1 MILGVNII
9 RLTRAFTGVGRYI
22 ECVLK
27 EWSQMDIPFEKV
39 ILYTHTPI
47 KQEQVVFP
55 LDRFKIVVDGPKISD
70 PLWEWNTLRR
80 KSSDVDTLFCPSYTI
95 PFGYKGK
102 CVVTN
107 LGPAE
112 NTFGSYQWWRSQT
125 YEKLYKYSA
134 HKATQVLACS
144 HSVKKRLVNVYGV
157 SPNKIK
163 VTFLAPSNAFY
174 PILDKKQ
181 LTAAKQK
188 YLKDDGPYI
197 LFVGKLARRH
207 YIPNLLEAFA
217 KIYKTKSIPHK
228 LLLVGPDYLNLNI
241 PRLSKKLGVEEAV
254 IHIPYVTHTYL
265 PQLYNAAELF
275 VFPASEAE
283 GFGIPVIEAM
293 ACGTPV
299 VTVDKGSLSEFAR
312 DVTCLVKDSSIEQL
326 KSGLERLIF
335 NPNLRKELGEKGIE
349 RARSI
354 TWRKTAEKTMD
365 VLWQLARGNS

>member
-55 LDRFKIVVDGPKISD
+55 LDRFKIVVDGPKIPD
-70 PLWEWNTLRR
+70 PLWEWTSLKTKANNI
-80 KSSDVDTLFCPSYTI
+80 DVLFCPSYTM

-102 CVVTN
+102 CLVTN

-112 NTFGSYQWWRSQT
+112 NTFLSYHWFRAQA
-125 YEKLYKYSA
+125 YEMLYKYSA

-163 VTFLAPSNAFY
+163 VTYLASGNAFQ
-174 PILDKKQ
+174 PISDKQIIEGARK
-181 LTAAKQK
+181 K
-188 YLKDDGPYI
+188 YLNGNYSYI

-207 YIPNLLEAFA
+207 YIPNLLKAFA
-217 KIYKTKSIPHK
+217 EIYHENSFPHK
-228 LLLVGPDYLNLNI
+228 LVLIGPDYLNLNI
-241 PRLSKKLGVEEAV
+241 PKLAENLNVEKAV
-254 IHIPYVTHTYL
+254 VHIPYVSHLDL
-265 PQLYNAAELF
+265 PALYNAAEFF

-293 ACGTPV
+293 ACSTPV
-299 VTVDKGSLSEFAR
+299 LTVNQGSLSEFAPGASH
-312 DVTCLVKDSSIEQL
+312 LVKDSSVEQL
-326 KSGLERLIF
+326 KSGLQEMIF
-335 NPNLRKELGEKGIE
+335 NSSMRNELKEKGLE
-349 RARSI
+349 RAKSI
-354 TWRKTAEKTMD
+354 TWKKTADITMNL
-365 VLWQLARGNS
+365 LWKVANS